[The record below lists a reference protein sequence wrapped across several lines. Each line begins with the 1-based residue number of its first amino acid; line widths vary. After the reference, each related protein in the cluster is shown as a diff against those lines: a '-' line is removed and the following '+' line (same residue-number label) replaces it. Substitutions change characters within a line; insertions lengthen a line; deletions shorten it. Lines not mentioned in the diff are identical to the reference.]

1 MLNKQTNSKTSLF
14 LMELIIAIFFFSLAS
29 AVCVRLF
36 FSAHILAEKTV
47 NLNNAVTWSQNMSE
61 AFYGQN
67 GDIKKIAELYPT
79 AFVSHNTL
87 MLFFD
92 KNWEIVSDDVTKASY
107 EVLLTTQKNSARLVY
122 ADVSEYKGKISG
134 NAMTGHIAVIDIRN
148 TEEVFSE
155 IPDDP
160 DIIIIDNKVDV
171 YLRKEAANE

>member
-1 MLNKQTNSKTSLF
+1 
-14 LMELIIAIFFFSLAS
+14 MELIIAIFFFSLAS

-47 NLNNAVTWSQNMSE
+47 NLNSAVTWSQNMSE

-79 AFVSHNTL
+79 AFVSNNTL

-92 KNWEIVSDDVTKASY
+92 KNWEIVSDDVTQASY

-148 TEEVFSE
+148 TEEVISE